1 MHWHN
6 TVSNIPDKAVG
17 CFVVIYREREES
29 HLFPFHAIM
38 YVHKYV
44 MVLCMLDSI
53 VHSL

>member
-17 CFVVIYREREES
+17 CFVVIYIEREEF

-38 YVHKYV
+38 YVHK
-44 MVLCMLDSI
+44 LDSI